1 MLFYLANKALA
12 ICLSV
17 CLSVYARRTVC
28 IRLPVTTVGVEGAED
43 TDARVAF
50 VAVEAD
56 WFIDVWTTLNLLLYL
71 GVEHRVT
78 ACYLHRHHNNNNTPI
93 KTMCMLDRG
102 YNTIKHCDKTAK
114 TKSTTVDCFSVLAL
128 LQLLHVPATTLR

>member
-56 WFIDVWTTLNLLLYL
+56 WFIDV
-71 GVEHRVT
+71 
-78 ACYLHRHHNNNNTPI
+78 
-93 KTMCMLDRG
+93 
-102 YNTIKHCDKTAK
+102 
-114 TKSTTVDCFSVLAL
+114 
-128 LQLLHVPATTLR
+128 